1 MIPLQGE
8 FIELFY
14 LLFVSGRPCRGKGST
29 SCAPG
34 KKERRAEP
42 LWRGVLL
49 KKQNVFARAG
59 KSRKEGLFLPKD
71 AARQLAE
78 LRRRTGNW
86 RLPEIRSFRR
96 HDEGS
101 CRNIIGQQTSS
112 AAICPSCRTTERC
125 GGRIV
130 RIQFVGGVNVCF
142 SPSGFWQPATR
153 DFVTVQYRP
162 AAFFRQLSAAG
173 ACSGLL
179 HAVH

>member
-1 MIPLQGE
+1 MCFREAVIPLLGE

-14 LLFVSGRPCRGKGST
+14 LLFVSGRPCRGKVST

-86 RLPEIRSFRR
+86 RLSEIRSFRR

-112 AAICPSCRTTERC
+112 AAICASCRTTERC
-125 GGRIV
+125 GGV
-130 RIQFVGGVNVCF
+130 LCGF
-142 SPSGFWQPATR
+142 SSSAVSTC
-153 DFVTVQYRP
+153 V
-162 AAFFRQLSAAG
+162 FFRQG
-173 ACSGLL
+173 SGNPQQETS
-179 HAVH
+179 